1 MKQTRKI
8 AFLLI
13 LAFSTIFV
21 PGCQKREMKCPFTT
35 ITWNST
41 LADIVA
47 LEGECEE
54 FYDSVYDGT
63 TYTYP
68 KEYDGL
74 GGTIKYMFDDK
85 ERLVCMSW
93 LYESDDSEDLKAT
106 YDKIHDETEDV
117 LGESGY
123 QFNSDKFAAV
133 ANPNDVWY
141 LEGGNVILTMVDTS
155 EVKALQYTFLHP
167 DVSSE
172 RPEK

>member
-8 AFLLI
+8 AFLLV
-13 LAFSTIFV
+13 LALSTLFIA
-21 PGCQKREMKCPFTT
+21 GCQKKEMKCPFTT

-41 LADIVA
+41 LEDIIA
-47 LEGECEE
+47 LEGECKES
-54 FYDSVYDGT
+54 YDSVYGGT

-68 KEYDGL
+68 KEYDEL
-74 GGTIKYMFDDK
+74 DGTIKYMFDDK
-85 ERLVCMSW
+85 EMLVCMSW
-93 LYESDDSEDLKAT
+93 LYESNDSEDLKAM
-106 YDKIHDETEDV
+106 YDKIHSETEDV

-123 QFNSDKFAAV
+123 QFNSDKFAAM

-141 LEGGNVILTMVDTS
+141 LESGNVILTMVDTS

-172 RPEK
+172 RPER